1 MLIVPYYINTSE
13 IPGEVS
19 RENMISSQVK
29 RSPLLWLHNNSRT
42 LRQKKLFTR
51 EMVWNFILGVYI
63 GNRTLHGRLEIRNV
77 SSSVFFSISFLV
89 LRSYFFCFT
98 KFSGVP
104 NARTLI
110 RVVTE
115 LLYSHNAALTLSVF
129 PYQELQ
135 NIIDVTSENQP

>member
-29 RSPLLWLHNNSRT
+29 RSPLLWRHNNSRI
-42 LRQKKLFTR
+42 LQQEKLFKR
-51 EMVWNFILGVYI
+51 EIVWNFIGVYI
-63 GNRTLHGRLEIRNV
+63 INRTLHGHLEIRNV

-115 LLYSHNAALTLSVF
+115 LLYSNYAALTLSVF